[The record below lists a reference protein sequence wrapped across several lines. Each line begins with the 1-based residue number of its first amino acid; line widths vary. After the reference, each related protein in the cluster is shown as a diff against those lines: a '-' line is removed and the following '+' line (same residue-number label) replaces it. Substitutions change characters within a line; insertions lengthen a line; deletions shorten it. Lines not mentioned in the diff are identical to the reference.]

1 MVGLISEATHTKV
14 LKRKATITDDASSS
28 SIQPKRQTTLTRSE
42 TGQLGLQLP
51 VDEARVKDGFQQ
63 TSVNKQ
69 FYQPKIVTI
78 AQLKANRTA
87 LQQFNKEW
95 MSQQPHSE
103 PGFEEYQPSNLVQC
117 DWSEYGI
124 NPGVT
129 ERMQSYIDTL
139 MFRSVWE
146 HDLDIGDTVVL
157 LHKLKFANPLTN
169 EDLLNRSHLL
179 YMVDAIN
186 GARKYL
192 SFVRMVHTPSE
203 YPELPGLFPN
213 KVTILIDG
221 NYISIEQSPDAH
233 SEVQEGHGSAEA
245 VNQARPFHESRRS
258 EQRPDEE
265 DNLSEDSDARRIT
278 KKSTMEVNGH
288 TFEIY
293 GKTAIREN
301 LIKSTG
307 IRRLMQTGHMVTLL
321 RTSGHGS
328 YGNTITAANIIDGVI
343 KLADDNNA
351 TSIFSKLNTAV
362 NHNKLQIALQAWW
375 QHTDLH
381 EKIAYG
387 VYEFG
392 HNLTKN
398 SVRCEHFLPLTV
410 ATEINYNITTY
421 LHFVEHFKGW
431 RILLHELLGPKFGK
445 LLQQFLTEM
454 YDEHIGEKN
463 GVPYLK
469 ALAEA
474 WRCEFY
480 RYSIRQDTFQIL
492 GQITVYDPQT
502 MTTEDWL
509 ALLCLM
515 WEDFKSSLTVIQEF
529 EFNQNKVVNKVIEC
543 KPLGHK
549 PKAIL
554 PQDVK
559 VGKVEAKAR
568 KDKKAPIKLA
578 TPVPVKKVKF
588 EENKKKPPA
597 RDNVCIGDLLNH
609 YGASQQI
616 ACQSPC
622 KYIHYIDT
630 PHDMTKQSIL
640 QRFQGVAQR
649 LALTDATIAFVTS
662 KIKADNKFK

>member
-1 MVGLISEATHTKV
+1 MVTIPLGVTNEDYRSHFSSAFGASIGVHNTLMDKALEAFNCAGTCLSVFRTDPCLFPRYKTYAIEDYSLVTGQCYPSQEGARMVGLTSEAMHTKV

-28 SIQPKRQTTLTRSE
+28 SIQTKRQTTLTQSK

-51 VDEARVKDGFQQ
+51 VNEARVTDGFQQ
-63 TSVNKQ
+63 KNVNKQ
-69 FYQPKIVTI
+69 FFQPKIVTI

-124 NPGVT
+124 NPGIT

-179 YMVDAIN
+179 YMVDEIN

-192 SFVRMVHTPSE
+192 SFVRMMHTPSE

-233 SEVQEGHGSAEA
+233 TEVQEDHGSTRA
-245 VNQARPFHESRRS
+245 VNQARPLHESRRS

-328 YGNTITAANIIDGVI
+328 YGNTITTANIIDGVI

-362 NHNKLQIALQAWW
+362 NHNKLQVALQAWW

-381 EKIAYG
+381 EIISPKIASGANTFYPS
-387 VYEFG
+387 
-392 HNLTKN
+392 L
-398 SVRCEHFLPLTV
+398 SPQRS
-410 ATEINYNITTY
+410 ITTSQHTCISWSTSKDGGFFFMNCWGQNLESY
-421 LHFVEHFKGW
+421 FSSSSPKCTTNILGKKWRPLSEGFSRSMAM
-431 RILLHELLGPKFGK
+431 RILSIFDQTGQVPDLRPK
-445 LLQQFLTEM
+445 
-454 YDEHIGEKN
+454 YC
-463 GVPYLK
+463 V
-469 ALAEA
+469 
-474 WRCEFY
+474 
-480 RYSIRQDTFQIL
+480 
-492 GQITVYDPQT
+492 
-502 MTTEDWL
+502 
-509 ALLCLM
+509 
-515 WEDFKSSLTVIQEF
+515 
-529 EFNQNKVVNKVIEC
+529 
-543 KPLGHK
+543 
-549 PKAIL
+549 
-554 PQDVK
+554 
-559 VGKVEAKAR
+559 
-568 KDKKAPIKLA
+568 
-578 TPVPVKKVKF
+578 
-588 EENKKKPPA
+588 
-597 RDNVCIGDLLNH
+597 
-609 YGASQQI
+609 
-616 ACQSPC
+616 
-622 KYIHYIDT
+622 
-630 PHDMTKQSIL
+630 
-640 QRFQGVAQR
+640 
-649 LALTDATIAFVTS
+649 
-662 KIKADNKFK
+662 

>member
-1 MVGLISEATHTKV
+1 MVGLTSEATHTKA
-14 LKRKATITDDASSS
+14 LKRKANITDDASSS
-28 SIQPKRQTTLTRSE
+28 SPQTKRQTILKQTE

-51 VDEARVKDGFQQ
+51 SGEAKVKDGFQQ
-63 TSVNKQ
+63 ANVNKG
-69 FYQPKIVTI
+69 FFQPKIVTI
-78 AQLKANRTA
+78 EQLKANRAA
-87 LQQFNKEW
+87 LQKFNTEW
-95 MSQQPHSE
+95 MSKQPDPE
-103 PGFEEYQPSNLVQC
+103 PGFEQYQPSNLVQC

-179 YMVDAIN
+179 YIVDEIK

-192 SFVRMVHTPSE
+192 SFVKMMHTPSE

-221 NYISIEQSPDAH
+221 NYISIEKSPDTH
-233 SEVQEGHGSAEA
+233 SEVQASHGSAEA
-245 VNQARPFHESRRS
+245 VNQARPFHDSRRGD
-258 EQRPDEE
+258 QHPDEE

-362 NHNKLQIALQAWW
+362 NHNKIQVALQAWW

-398 SVRCEHFLPLTV
+398 SVRCEHFLPLAV

-431 RILLHELLGPKFGK
+431 RILLHELLGPRFGK

-469 ALAEA
+469 ALSEA

-480 RYSIRQDTFQIL
+480 RYSIRQDTFQII
-492 GQITVYDPQT
+492 GQSTVYDPQT

-515 WEDFKSSLTVIQEF
+515 WDDFKSSLTIIQEF
-529 EFNQNKVVNKVIEC
+529 EFNQNKIVNKVIEC

-549 PKAIL
+549 PKAAL

-559 VGKVEAKAR
+559 VHKDEVKVR

-578 TPVPVKKVKF
+578 TPVPLKKVKF
-588 EENKKKPPA
+588 EEIKKKPPA

-622 KYIHYIDT
+622 KYIHYTDI

-640 QRFQGVAQR
+640 QRFQGVAPR
-649 LALTDATIAFVTS
+649 LALTDATVAFVTS
-662 KIKADNKFK
+662 KIKADTKYK